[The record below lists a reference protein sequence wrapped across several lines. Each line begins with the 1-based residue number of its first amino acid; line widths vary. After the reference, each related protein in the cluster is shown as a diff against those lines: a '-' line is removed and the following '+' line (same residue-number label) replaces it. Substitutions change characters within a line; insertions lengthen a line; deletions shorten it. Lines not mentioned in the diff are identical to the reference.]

1 LFSLWSADHPGQKAG
16 PSTTLLE
23 RTVGCLSLSP
33 FGGPSGPGGQTVRIR
48 RIEFGQGQCVFE
60 TLYYRPSGIFSRT
73 VSGPC
78 ADRPAMNV
86 GHSARVT
93 LTDQRSVIPS
103 SKAPNRLALEGGPSG
118 LDFSDS
124 SDRFQTVD
132 IAVTGTTDHPT
143 IGRGPSACAQKL
155 C

>member
-1 LFSLWSADHPGQKAG
+1 
-16 PSTTLLE
+16 
-23 RTVGCLSLSP
+23 
-33 FGGPSGPGGQTVRIR
+33 
-48 RIEFGQGQCVFE
+48 
-60 TLYYRPSGIFSRT
+60 
-73 VSGPC
+73 
-78 ADRPAMNV
+78 MNV
-86 GHSARVT
+86 GHSTRVT

-103 SKAPNRLALEGGPSG
+103 CKALDCPALEGGPLG

-132 IAVTGTTDHPT
+132 IAVTGTTDRPT